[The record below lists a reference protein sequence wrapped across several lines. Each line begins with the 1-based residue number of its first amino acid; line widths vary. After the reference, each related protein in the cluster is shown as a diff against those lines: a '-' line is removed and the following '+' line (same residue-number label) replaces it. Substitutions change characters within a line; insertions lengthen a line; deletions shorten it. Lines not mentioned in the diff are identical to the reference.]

1 MAALTGPDVV
11 RERVR
16 EQLGRIPG
24 EVTAG
29 EDGGFLVARGTRVT
43 AVLVIG
49 LQPDVTLVAVYA
61 VLATDVADVDGA
73 CRFLATRDLDLPL
86 VHFEL
91 VDDGKA
97 LIAVQGLLGEFLSG
111 PDLAAAVDA
120 VSDAAET
127 LGPEVD
133 ARPGGHTGGTVEG
146 SHVQAGPAVRPA
158 SYPPALAELRGRVEE
173 PLRRQYGA
181 APTDGSGDYS
191 VTLGPA
197 VVWVRPELVDGRP
210 LVRVWAITNTG
221 MRVGDGLPRFL
232 LETNARLPFGGL
244 ALDESQ
250 PAVVFADDLLG
261 DYLTRAELAL
271 AVAMAAGATAEV
283 APTIKDRFG
292 GRLFGEG

>member
-1 MAALTGPDVV
+1 MTALTGPDVV

-29 EDGGFLVARGTRVT
+29 QDGGFLVARGTRVT

-73 CRFLATRDLDLPL
+73 CRFLAARDLDLPL

-97 LIAVQGLLGEFLSG
+97 LIAVHGLLGEFLSG

-120 VSDAAET
+120 VSDAAAT
-127 LGPEVD
+127 LGPEVS
-133 ARPGGHTGGTVEG
+133 ARTGGAAGG
-146 SHVQAGPAVRPA
+146 SHVPVAPVVRPA
-158 SYPPALAELRGRVEE
+158 PYLPVLAELRTRVEDH
-173 PLRRQYGA
+173 LRQQYGA
-181 APTDGSGDYS
+181 APTDGSGDFS

-197 VVWVRPELVDGRP
+197 VVWVRPEIVGGRP

-221 MRVGDGLPRFL
+221 MRLGDGLPRFL

-244 ALDESQ
+244 GLDQSQ
-250 PAVVFADDLLG
+250 PAVVFAADLLG

-292 GRLFGEG
+292 GRLFGES